1 MRILTIARNVFRG
14 LLSKRALYVWA
25 AAVLLMLLRSGPAIF
40 LSDRNPQFQAYLRAN
55 AISAALDTWA
65 LLALAAAIFLGAASV
80 GAEKNGKTIVT
91 VLARPLHRW
100 EFIVGHWLGVVLF
113 SLVSLAI
120 GLLLASGLAWYM
132 GIAIDGARAA
142 IALAETT
149 AGVMLFAAVGVA
161 LGANASVA
169 LAAGVTVLLAFLPPL
184 VEVLRNDSKPWQ
196 HYPGVVLHYLIPPG
210 YTSHYAGMTWADPPQ
225 VPTRGPL
232 RQLLQTQR
240 PDIDYGAATKRLSTN
255 LAYGAVYFLIGIA
268 VFTRKDAKFA

>member
-1 MRILTIARNVFRG
+1 
-14 LLSKRALYVWA
+14 
-25 AAVLLMLLRSGPAIF
+25 MLLRSGPAIF
-40 LSDRNPQFQAYLRAN
+40 LSDRNPQFQNYLRAN
-55 AISAALDTWA
+55 AISGALDTWA

-80 GAEKNGKTIVT
+80 GGEKTGKTIAT

-113 SLVSLAI
+113 SLVSLAL
-120 GLLLASGLAWYM
+120 GLVLASGLAAYM
-132 GIAIDGARAA
+132 GIAIDSSRAA

-169 LAAGVTVLLAFLPPL
+169 LAAGVTVLLAFLPPI

-196 HYPGVVLHYLIPPG
+196 HYPGVALHYLTPPG
-210 YTSHYAGMTWADPPQ
+210 YTSQYAGMTWADPPP
-225 VPTRGPL
+225 VANRGPFRRL
-232 RQLLQTQR
+232 PLQSER
-240 PDIDYGAATKRLSTN
+240 PVIDYAAATKRLSTN
-255 LAYGAVYFLIGIA
+255 LAYAAVYFLIGIV